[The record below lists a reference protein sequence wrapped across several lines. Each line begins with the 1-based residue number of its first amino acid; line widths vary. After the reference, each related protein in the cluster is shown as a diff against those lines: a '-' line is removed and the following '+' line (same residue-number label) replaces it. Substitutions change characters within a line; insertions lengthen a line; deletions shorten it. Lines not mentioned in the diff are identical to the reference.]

1 MSNPNMFNN
10 NLQQTT
16 INDAYHFESF
26 SEYIN
31 NKGLQA
37 KFSPVCIF
45 CSSNESIS
53 LINDGSFRQCKKCKK
68 QFKSRL
74 QR

>member
-16 INDAYHFESF
+16 ISDAYHFESF

-31 NKGLQA
+31 NKGLQS
-37 KFSPVCIF
+37 KFSPICIF

-68 QFKSRL
+68 QFKAKL

>member
-26 SEYIN
+26 SKYIN
-31 NKGLQA
+31 NKGLHSN
-37 KFSPVCIF
+37 FSPICIF

>member
-16 INDAYHFESF
+16 INDAYNFESF

-31 NKGLQA
+31 NKGLHPN
-37 KFSPVCIF
+37 FSPICIF

>member
-10 NLQQTT
+10 NLQQTN
-16 INDAYHFESF
+16 INDAYRFQSF
-26 SEYIN
+26 SDYIN
-31 NKGLQA
+31 NNGLQT

-45 CSSNESIS
+45 CSEKESLS
-53 LINDGSFRQCKKCKK
+53 LISDGSFRECKRCKK
-68 QFKSRL
+68 QFRARL

>member
-10 NLQQTT
+10 NLQQTP
-16 INDAYHFESF
+16 INDGYHFESF
-26 SEYIN
+26 SSYIVN
-31 NKGLQA
+31 NGLRT

-45 CSSNESIS
+45 CSSNESVS
-53 LINDGSFRQCKKCKK
+53 LIEDGSFRQCKKCKK
-68 QFKSRL
+68 QFKSML